1 MRFTALLLLP
11 ALVMQVLFG
20 QVISAAEPA
29 KLPQPFQSI
38 SDLASAA
45 PPEFTADALLRM
57 VESGKLADR
66 KARRDLVGQAFQL
79 AVSAKFAM
87 RMEAVKGATAD
98 TESGSLSQ
106 AYGLELDVLS
116 LQSRAVRDML
126 PLDPAKARN
135 LFAQIVKPALAPLTC
150 DDALVYQPSEFYLA
164 VSAVANGAFT
174 PREKAKEEHFNFL
187 LEYLGQA
194 SSPLQIAPLSTVI
207 QSATVTEPQRQIL
220 WTRLASFVEN
230 LQADDRSSSAA
241 LMQMSLTGV
250 EAFAE
255 KLRQKSHDCQSA
267 PKLEKYWQSA
277 TSKQLL
283 EGGKKLRETL
293 NATATV
299 DWQRQLSNYLNLIA
313 DWTQDSA
320 ESDAVFYHEK
330 CLVYTSLLDLVTGPQ
345 SDKILADYV
354 DFVSNSD
361 LYQQSPPEW
370 FEEPHTVL
378 LRAETDFA
386 RHGKVLEAYQRS
398 GNPVLELVVTLEK
411 AFGRNA
417 SSGSVSQR

>member
-1 MRFTALLLLP
+1 MRFTALLLIP
-11 ALVMQVLFG
+11 ALVSQV
-20 QVISAAEPA
+20 VSAAEPA

-38 SDLASAA
+38 FDLASAA

-66 KARRDLVGQAFQL
+66 KARRELVEHAFQL
-79 AVSAKFAM
+79 AMSAKFAM
-87 RMEAVKGATAD
+87 RMEAVKGATTD

-106 AYGLELDVLS
+106 AYALELDVLS
-116 LQSRAVRDML
+116 LRSRAVRDML
-126 PLDPAKARN
+126 PLDPAKARD
-135 LFAQIVKPALAPLTC
+135 LFSQIVKPALAPLTC
-150 DDALVYQPSEFYLA
+150 DDALFYQPSEFYLA
-164 VSAVANGAFT
+164 LSAVANGAFS
-174 PREKAKEEHFNFL
+174 PREKTKEEHVNFL

-207 QSATVTEPQRQIL
+207 QSAAVTEAQRQLL

-230 LQADDRSSSAA
+230 LQPDDRSSSAA
-241 LMQMSLTGV
+241 LTEMSYTGV

-293 NATATV
+293 NATAPV
-299 DWQRQLSNYLNLIA
+299 DWQRQLSDYLNLIA

-320 ESDAVFYHEK
+320 ESDAVYYHEK
-330 CLVYTSLLDLVTGPQ
+330 CLVYTSLLDLVRGPQ
-345 SDKILADYV
+345 SDRILADYV
-354 DFVSNSD
+354 DFVGNSG
-361 LYQQSPPEW
+361 LYQQSPAEW
-370 FEEPHTVL
+370 FAEPHTVL
-378 LRAETDFA
+378 TRAKPDSSRRA
-386 RHGKVLEAYQRS
+386 KVLEAYQRS
-398 GNPVLELVVTLEK
+398 GNPVLELEVALER
-411 AFGRNA
+411 AFRA
-417 SSGSVSQR
+417 DAPSWAVSRR

>member
-1 MRFTALLLLP
+1 MRFTALLLIP
-11 ALVMQVLFG
+11 ALVIQIV
-20 QVISAAEPA
+20 SAAEPA
-29 KLPQPFQSI
+29 KLPQLFQSI

-66 KARRDLVGQAFQL
+66 KARRELLEHAFQL

-87 RMEAVKGATAD
+87 RMQAVRGATTD

-106 AYGLELDVLS
+106 AYALELDVLS
-116 LQSRAVRDML
+116 LQSRAVRDL
-126 PLDPAKARN
+126 VPLDSAKARD
-135 LFAQIVKPALAPLTC
+135 LFAQIVKPALGPLTC

-174 PREKAKEEHFNFL
+174 PREKAKEEHLNFL

-194 SSPLQIAPLSTVI
+194 SSPLQIAPLSTVV
-207 QSATVTEPQRQIL
+207 QSATITEAQRQLL

-241 LMQMSLTGV
+241 LTEISDTRG

-255 KLRQKSHDCQSA
+255 KLRQKSHECQNA
-267 PKLEKYWQSA
+267 PKLENYWQSA
-277 TSKQLL
+277 TAKQLL

-293 NATATV
+293 NVTPTV
-299 DWQRQLSNYLNLIA
+299 EWQRQLSDYLNLIA

-330 CLVYTSLLDLVTGPQ
+330 CLVYTSLLDLVSGPQ
-345 SDKILADYV
+345 SDRILADYV

-361 LYQQSPPEW
+361 LYQQSPAEW
-370 FEEPHTVL
+370 FVEPHTVL
-378 LRAETDFA
+378 TRAETDFA
-386 RHGKVLEAYQRS
+386 RYPKVLEAYQRS
-398 GNPVLELVVTLEK
+398 GNPVLELVVALER

-417 SSGSVSQR
+417 SSGAVSTR